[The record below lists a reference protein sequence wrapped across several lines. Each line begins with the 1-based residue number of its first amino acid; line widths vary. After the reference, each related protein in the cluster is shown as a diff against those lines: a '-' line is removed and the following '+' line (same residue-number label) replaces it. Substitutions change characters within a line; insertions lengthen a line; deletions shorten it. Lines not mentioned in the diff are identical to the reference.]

1 MTASGGAM
9 TTVADEDK
17 AKVLFLDDEPRILV
31 AMKAL
36 FRNSY
41 EVFTA
46 NKGEDALEIL
56 REQDIDVIVS
66 DQRMPEMTGVE
77 FLRTARTLR
86 PRAIRILLTGYS
98 DLNAIL
104 GAINEGEIFRYINKP
119 WSNNDLR
126 QTIADAATASRTE
139 GVEIDDLVAM
149 SLDSDSGDDFEEE
162 LEAPAGNAGAASPS
176 SSLGVMQKAGTP
188 VAPKLDDVG
197 ILVLDDDPEIRQS
210 LKSFLGVERHV
221 YCASTLDGALAVL
234 EEHRIGVLITELT
247 VDGETVTDLLAA
259 LREHHPCLV
268 AIVLSAQ
275 ADAEKSIELIN
286 CGQVYRFLSKPVS
299 ATLLRGSINLAAR
312 RFDILQK
319 NPNSTQRLVAEKPRS
334 TTGADKRGLLGRIG
348 RIFGLAS

>member
-1 MTASGGAM
+1 MTA
-9 TTVADEDK
+9 VDADQ
-17 AKVLFLDDEPRILV
+17 AKVLFVDDEPRILV

-36 FRNSY
+36 FRNTY

-46 NKGEDALEIL
+46 NSGSDALEVL
-56 REQDIDVIVS
+56 RSQDIDVIVS
-66 DQRMPEMTGVE
+66 DQRMPEMNGVE

-126 QTIADAATASRTE
+126 QTIADAATAARTE
-139 GVEIDDLVAM
+139 GVDVDDLVAM
-149 SLDSDSGDDFEEE
+149 SLDADSGDNFEE
-162 LEAPAGNAGAASPS
+162 AAAKFESAESEPKAE
-176 SSLGVMQKAGTP
+176 SSLGAMQRVDAP

-197 ILVLDDDPEIRQS
+197 ILILDDDADIRES
-210 LKSFLGVERHV
+210 LKNFLGVERHV
-221 YCASTLDGALAVL
+221 YCASGLDEALGIL
-234 EEHRIGVLITELT
+234 EQHRIGVLITELI
-247 VDGETVTDLLAA
+247 VDGEAVTDLLSA
-259 LREHHPCLV
+259 LREHHPSLV

-319 NPNSTQRLVAEKPRS
+319 NPDQAQRLVAEKPKSSQRE
-334 TTGADKRGLLGRIG
+334 DRRGLLGRIG

>member
-1 MTASGGAM
+1 M
-9 TTVADEDK
+9 TTLSEDR
-17 AKVLFLDDEPRILV
+17 AKVLFVDDEPRILV

-41 EVFTA
+41 QVFTA
-46 NKGEDALEIL
+46 NSGAEAVKVL
-56 REQDIDVIVS
+56 RDQDVDVIVS
-66 DQRMPEMTGVE
+66 DQRMPEMNGVE
-77 FLRTARTLR
+77 FLRQARALR

-126 QTIADAATASRTE
+126 QTIADAADAARTE
-139 GVEIDDLVAM
+139 GVDVDELVAM
-149 SLDSDSGDDFEEE
+149 SLDEAEPQGGADHSDDAVES
-162 LEAPAGNAGAASPS
+162 AASPS
-176 SSLGVMQKAGTP
+176 LGQMQKVAVP

-197 ILVLDDDPEIRQS
+197 ILILDDDSEIRQS
-210 LKSFLGVERHV
+210 LKSFLGVERHAF
-221 YCASTLDGALAVL
+221 CASNL
-234 EEHRIGVLITELT
+234 EEALGILEQESIGVLVTELV
-247 VDGETVTDLLAA
+247 VDGDAITDLLAA
-259 LREHHPCLV
+259 LREHHPSLV

-299 ATLLRGSINLAAR
+299 ATLLRGSVNLAAR
-312 RFDILQK
+312 RFEILQN
-319 NPNSTQRLVAEKPRS
+319 NPDQAQRLVAEKPRRAV
-334 TTGADKRGLLGRIG
+334 TAARRGLMGRIG